1 MKNIRIIYTDG
12 SHLDKQHGGRL
23 GAGGVMV
30 KPMPG
35 QMGINV
41 GEFSQE
47 LTPEFVK
54 TFGGDNCSNPTAE
67 MLGALL
73 ALRAFKEQLK
83 QVDEVILKADFLGVR
98 EWNMGNWK
106 CKEPYIKKIKEEID
120 KEIQE
125 QGLKGKI
132 KFEWVRGHQ
141 KGMTPDVYW
150 NNYVDLLAKGQKI

>member
-1 MKNIRIIYTDG
+1 MSTYNIYTDG
-12 SHLDKQHGGRL
+12 SHLKHTSNRL
-23 GAGGVMV
+23 GIGGILVDEKKKNIIDFFSIEL
-30 KPMPG
+30 KP
-35 QMGINV
+35 
-41 GEFSQE
+41 SE
-47 LTPEFVK
+47 LLSMYNTADV
-54 TFGGDNCSNPTAE
+54 SNPTCE
-67 MLGALL
+67 LL
-73 ALRAFKEQLK
+73 ASLTAIKQFKNYFKPE
-83 QVDEVILKADFLGVR
+83 DNIILYADYNGVKNFCENKWR
-98 EWNMGNWK
+98 